1 MSDDEILNDENP
13 NNELVDALTTL
24 QNEVNNKMGFLHG
37 MGIVPLDPMS
47 IGNLK
52 LEFFV
57 SSICGYLDDH
67 FGTENTA
74 TEFEIEWY
82 KLIKDILDE
91 AIKQQPADK
100 RQEGLVLL

>member
-1 MSDDEILNDENP
+1 M
-13 NNELVDALTTL
+13 LVGFHLCYPVHNLT
-24 QNEVNNKMGFLHG
+24 K
-37 MGIVPLDPMS
+37 PP
-47 IGNLK
+47 
-52 LEFFV
+52 
-57 SSICGYLDDH
+57 YLDDH